1 VKQVFFVILFL
12 ICSSTANAQI
22 NAFYN
27 KNHVDISWSHS
38 DIRNINYF
46 VIEKSKNGKYFK
58 PFLKVT
64 NSNNAY
70 SSFLEIDNKPY
81 KHVTYYRIRYVN
93 KKGAY
98 YYSETVAARKYLNKK
113 LKPELVS
120 YDKLNILVILKDI
133 NGKVFYAKVN
143 IKENDNQLTS
153 ETLNKK
159 LSTGQYLIIGSED
172 DILLGNKLNIIN
184 QERSDFNSF
193 SDTLNIK

>member
-1 VKQVFFVILFL
+1 
-12 ICSSTANAQI
+12 
-22 NAFYN
+22 
-27 KNHVDISWSHS
+27 
-38 DIRNINYF
+38 
-46 VIEKSKNGKYFK
+46 
-58 PFLKVT
+58 
-64 NSNNAY
+64 
-70 SSFLEIDNKPY
+70 
-81 KHVTYYRIRYVN
+81 VN